1 MYNTKEVMMKKYISF
16 IVLII
21 MAVAI
26 SACGNTPEQVEEP
39 QVITTVVAEDQQIE
53 NTYVST
59 SEGDEQGQVFSV
71 VLSGTLTEDEVA
83 GLLFMREEEKL
94 AHDVYLALYD
104 QWGQPIFKN
113 IAASEQ
119 IHTDTV
125 KLLLDKY
132 EIPDPA
138 DVSPLGQFSDQDLQ
152 ALYDQLVELGSASLA
167 DALKVG
173 TAVEEIDILDL
184 EKYLAQTDSDDIIQ
198 VYENLLAGSRNHLRS
213 FVTTLERQT
222 GEIFQPQYLSQE
234 AYDEIISG
242 SFETG
247 RGNGGGYGGGKGA
260 ATPSN

>member
-1 MYNTKEVMMKKYISF
+1 MKKYVVF
-16 IVLII
+16 FVLII
-21 MAVAI
+21 MATAV

-39 QVITTVVAEDQQIE
+39 QVITTVVAEDQQVE
-53 NTYVST
+53 NTNISA
-59 SEGDEQGQVFSV
+59 SEDDGQGQVYSA

-94 AHDVYLALYD
+94 AHDVYMTLYEL
-104 QWGQPIFKN
+104 WGQPVFKN

-125 KLLLDKY
+125 KFLLDKY

-138 DVSPLGQFSDQDLQ
+138 DVGLLGQFSDQDLQ
-152 ALYDQLVELGSASLA
+152 ALYDQLVEMGSASLA
-167 DALKVG
+167 DALTVG

-184 EKYLAQTDSDDIIQ
+184 EKYLAQTESVDLIQ
-198 VYENLLAGSRNHLRS
+198 VYENLLAGSKNHLRS
-213 FVTTLERQT
+213 FVSSLERQT
-222 GEIFQPQYLSQE
+222 GEIFQPQYLSQG

-242 SFETG
+242 SFESG
-247 RGNGGGYGGGKGA
+247 RGGGQMGGGFGGGKGA

>member
-1 MYNTKEVMMKKYISF
+1 MKKYTVF
-16 IVLII
+16 FGLII
-21 MAVAI
+21 MAAAI
-26 SACGNTPEQVEEP
+26 SACGNTPEQVEQP

-53 NTYVST
+53 NTSVST
-59 SEGDEQGQVFSV
+59 SKDDVQGYSA

-94 AHDVYLALYD
+94 AHDVYMTLYEL
-104 QWGQPIFKN
+104 WGQPIFKN

-125 KLLLDKY
+125 KSLLVKY

-152 ALYDQLVELGSASLA
+152 VLYDQLIEMGSASLA
-167 DALKVG
+167 DALTVG

-184 EKYLAQTDSDDIIQ
+184 EKYLAQTESVDLIQ
-198 VYENLLAGSRNHLRS
+198 VYENLLAGSKNHLRS

-234 AYDEIISG
+234 AYDEIMSG
-242 SFETG
+242 SFESG
-247 RGNGGGYGGGKGA
+247 RGGGQMGSGMGGGKGTI
-260 ATPSN
+260 TPSN